1 MSEKVTTILLVDDNP
16 QLRRPL
22 KVYMQKRGYRVIEA
36 DDGLAAVVA
45 AVKHLPDAI
54 LLDVMMPVVDGFEA
68 LRRLKKNSATR
79 NIPVMML
86 TAVNDKEK
94 IVGGLTSGA
103 ADYVIKGATGVA
115 DVGRRMERLIEKS
128 RNGSDIA
135 QAHSGED
142 TEQRVVSDFKLRQ
155 AIEELAGPGAMPARI
170 AEVLPLVGN
179 TDSTLQDWSDFLG
192 KNKSLAETMA
202 TLAAANSPQGAREDR
217 PSDEFLVA
225 FGTHRLR
232 YLALAAAILSSFAE
246 FPGRGMHLH
255 LLRTGV
261 LAGSIA
267 LEVLDGGSDEALAA
281 GLLHDFGKML
291 FRNRFPSQYGAV
303 VKRAGEEKKPVVC
316 LEKGMLG
323 MNHADFAGEILR
335 AWDFPGELTDAVGLH
350 HSAWRDITERAS
362 FNPFLAAI
370 VQLADALDRTWNLVT
385 DEDDLILPHSEE
397 TARALGIK
405 EQSLRAVLD
414 RAAARMQ
421 RVESLLPD
429 DAAAQTDL
437 PEWVNGLA
445 WKKILLIQGKEDEM
459 LLLGTFL
466 NRCEV
471 VVERVLYKE
480 APEKI
485 EGYEGVFLSISDK
498 AEAEQAAGIAE
509 KIAASENPLPV
520 CVFLNGPIDPG
531 ERFNT
536 MTVMRPPLSLMQIA
550 DVIRETKVRVAV
562 GEESDAQ

>member
-1 MSEKVTTILLVDDNP
+1 MSERVTTILLVDDNP

-22 KVYMQKRGYRVIEA
+22 KIYLQKRGYRVIEA
-36 DDGLAAVVA
+36 GDGLEAVAAAVE
-45 AVKHLPDAI
+45 HRPDAI

-68 LRRLKKNSATR
+68 LKRLKKNNATR

-86 TAVNDKEK
+86 TAVNDKER
-94 IVGGLTSGA
+94 IVGGLTNGA
-103 ADYVIKGATGVA
+103 ADYVIKGAAGVA
-115 DVGRRMERLIEKS
+115 DISRRMERLIEKS
-128 RNGSDIA
+128 RNRSDIT

-142 TEQRVVSDFKLRQ
+142 AEQRVVSDFKLRQ

-170 AEVLPLVGN
+170 AEALPLVGN
-179 TDSTLQDWSDFLG
+179 TDSTLQDWADFLG

-202 TLAAANSPQGAREDR
+202 TLAAVNSPQGARKDR
-217 PSDEFLVA
+217 PPDEFLVA

-246 FPGRGMHLH
+246 FPGRGIHLH

-291 FRNRFPSQYGAV
+291 FRNRFPSQYSTV
-303 VKRAGEEKKPVVC
+303 VKRAGEEKKPVAC

-335 AWDFPGELTDAVGLH
+335 AWGFPGELVDAVRLH
-350 HSAWRDITERAS
+350 HSAWRDITEHAS
-362 FNPFLAAI
+362 FNPFLAAV

-405 EQSLRAVLD
+405 EQSLRALLD

-421 RVESLLPD
+421 RAESLMPD
-429 DAAAQTDL
+429 DAAAQPDL

-445 WKKILLIQGKEDEM
+445 WKKILLVQGKEDEM

-466 NRCEV
+466 NRCEA
-471 VVERVLYKE
+471 VVERALYKE

-485 EGYEGVFLSISDK
+485 EGCEGVFLSISGK

-520 CVFLNGPIDPG
+520 CAFLNGPIDPG

-536 MTVMRPPLSLMQIA
+536 MTVMRPPLSLTEIA
-550 DVIRETKVRVAV
+550 SLIRETAISLPV
-562 GEESDAQ
+562 GEENNG